1 MRFKTDRKLLEPFL
15 HFCTDNIALLVH
27 ELRELG
33 IYVRKH
39 VEDIGA
45 GVERIASNTRFNSRQ
60 RYGLEKNIPG
70 MSPVGFTVATSLKAL
85 ESFLFKVTM
94 ARAASL

>member
-1 MRFKTDRKLLEPFL
+1 MNMRFKTDRKLLEPFL

-45 GVERIASNTRFNSRQ
+45 GVERIA
-60 RYGLEKNIPG
+60 
-70 MSPVGFTVATSLKAL
+70 
-85 ESFLFKVTM
+85 
-94 ARAASL
+94 